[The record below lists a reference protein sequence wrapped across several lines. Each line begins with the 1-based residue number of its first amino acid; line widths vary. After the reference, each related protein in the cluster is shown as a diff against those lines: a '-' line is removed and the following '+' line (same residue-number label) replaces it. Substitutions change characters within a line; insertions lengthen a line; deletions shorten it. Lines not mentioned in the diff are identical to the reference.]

1 MIALPLPPARPR
13 PVLFVTLAVAYA
25 AGIFVLSSL
34 PGSALPAHGRVTAWL
49 YNLAHAP
56 LFCGLALCVG
66 CALVVP
72 ARAEATALSPR
83 GVLACAVLC
92 FAYALFDEFHQ
103 SFVSARS
110 PDAIDL
116 VTDLAGIGAGIVWL
130 RRGLDGSRVRTALRV
145 GAFVAMAALSAW
157 LATRPF
163 DVGVGA

>member
-1 MIALPLPPARPR
+1 MISLPLPPARPR
-13 PVLFVTLAVAYA
+13 PVLFATLAVAYA
-25 AGIFVLSSL
+25 AGIFMLSSL
-34 PGSALPAHGRVTAWL
+34 PGSSLPQHGRWTSWL

-72 ARAEATALSPR
+72 MRADATTLGPR
-83 GVLACAVLC
+83 GVLACAGLC

-110 PDAIDL
+110 PDSIDL

-130 RRGLDGSRVRTALRV
+130 RRGLDASRGRTVLRV
-145 GAFVAMAALSAW
+145 GAFVVMAALSAW

-163 DVGVGA
+163 DFGVGA